1 MSKYTTEVRYIC
13 ETYAGYQHSEGL
25 GRVNDIIASAEPKVF
40 DFTYP
45 IWDESKRHEFQQ
57 KILRNF
63 YTREIAFETVGLW
76 KLKLQNRLIQI
87 MPYYNRLYK
96 ALDDDFN
103 LLHDVDLHRELTSN
117 GTLDETRNGTRDEN
131 ETTQD
136 GLNATETRNFHK
148 SESGTVDTDIVHG
161 KDSLRKLSE
170 TPQGGLQ
177 GLLDGTYLTAAEQNK
192 DSGTDTTNEER
203 NLGYTDSGTITH
215 KDDRNVSR
223 GTNETTKDITDQD
236 TTRHDTEHT
245 WGKSPG
251 VSFSQMIQEY
261 MDKVQALDQ
270 VVMLELNDLFML
282 IY

>member
-13 ETYAGYQHSEGL
+13 EVYAGYEHSEGL
-25 GRVNDIIASAEPKVF
+25 RKVTEIIKLAEPKVF

-57 KILRNF
+57 KILLNF
-63 YTREIAFETVGLW
+63 YTREIGFETVGLW
-76 KLKLQNRLIQI
+76 KMKLQNRLLHI

-96 ALDDDFN
+96 ALDEDFN

-117 GTLDETRNGTRDEN
+117 GTLDETRNGTRGEN
-131 ETTQD
+131 ETIQD
-136 GLNATETRNFHK
+136 GLNATETRNLHK

-170 TPQGGLQ
+170 TPQGGLT
-177 GLLDGTYLTAAEQNK
+177 GLLEGTYLTAAEQNK

-203 NLGYTDSGTITH
+203 DLSYNDTGTVTH

-236 TTRHDTEHT
+236 TTQHDTEHT

-270 VVMLELNDLFML
+270 VIMMELNDLFML

>member
-25 GRVNDIIASAEPKVF
+25 GKVNDIIAKAEPKVF

-63 YTREIAFETVGLW
+63 YTREIGFETVGLW

-136 GLNATETRNFHK
+136 GLNATETRNLHK

-203 NLGYTDSGTITH
+203 GLDYTDTGTITH

-223 GTNETTKDITDQD
+223 GTNETTKDTTDQD